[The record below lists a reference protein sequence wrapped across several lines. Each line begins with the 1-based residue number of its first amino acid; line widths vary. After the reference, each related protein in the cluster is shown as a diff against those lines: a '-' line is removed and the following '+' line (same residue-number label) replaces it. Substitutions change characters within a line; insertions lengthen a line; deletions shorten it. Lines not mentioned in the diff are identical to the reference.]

1 MFGALTSENRFHDG
15 VAMMAFRHSTFETIT
30 TSMVVR
36 ILAVGWLGLSLPVQA
51 DDWGARLSDGS
62 GVEVDASTHRAWRLE
77 DGRRTPLWDGVHRL
91 EDGSVVIVRDGVAV
105 PNPAMLDTWSEA
117 PPRQPREAGR
127 ESDACRELVRRVCG
141 EGEGDNAAC
150 AGGEPCRLARDLL
163 KMSAES
169 LPLEAEI
176 QAESSVGT
184 QCREAMTNPFFAPC
198 R

>member
-1 MFGALTSENRFHDG
+1 MP
-15 VAMMAFRHSTFETIT
+15 IIW
-30 TSMVVR
+30 
-36 ILAVGWLGLSLPVQA
+36 ILSVCWLGLPAQA
-51 DDWGARLSDGS
+51 DDWNARLSDGS

-105 PNPAMLDTWSEA
+105 PNPDMLKTWNEA
-117 PPRQPREAGR
+117 PPRRPAVTER

-141 EGEGDNAAC
+141 EGEGESAAC
-150 AGGEPCRLARDLL
+150 AGSEPCRLARELL

-176 QAESSVGT
+176 QAESSVGA
-184 QCREAMTNPFFAPC
+184 QCREALTNPFFAPC

>member
-1 MFGALTSENRFHDG
+1 MP
-15 VAMMAFRHSTFETIT
+15 IIW
-30 TSMVVR
+30 
-36 ILAVGWLGLSLPVQA
+36 ILSVCWLGLSLPTQA
-51 DDWGARLSDGS
+51 NDWNARLSDGS

-105 PNPAMLDTWSEA
+105 PNPAMLETWNEA
-117 PPRQPREAGR
+117 LPRRPDVTER
-127 ESDACRELVRRVCG
+127 ESDVCRELVRRVCG
-141 EGEGDNAAC
+141 EGEAENATC
-150 AGGEPCRLARDLL
+150 AGSEPCRLARELL

-176 QAESSVGT
+176 QAESSVGA

>member
-1 MFGALTSENRFHDG
+1 MP
-15 VAMMAFRHSTFETIT
+15 IIW
-30 TSMVVR
+30 
-36 ILAVGWLGLSLPVQA
+36 ILSVCWLSLSLPTQA
-51 DDWGARLSDGS
+51 DDWNARLSDGS

-105 PNPAMLDTWSEA
+105 PNPDMLKTWNEA
-117 PPRQPREAGR
+117 PPRRTDVTER
-127 ESDACRELVRRVCG
+127 ESEACRELVRRVCG
-141 EGEGDNAAC
+141 EGEGESAAC
-150 AGGEPCRLARDLL
+150 AGSEPCRLARELL

-176 QAESSVGT
+176 QAESSVGA
-184 QCREAMTNPFFAPC
+184 QCREALTNPFFAPC

>member
-105 PNPAMLDTWSEA
+105 PNPDMLET
-117 PPRQPREAGR
+117 
-127 ESDACRELVRRVCG
+127 
-141 EGEGDNAAC
+141 
-150 AGGEPCRLARDLL
+150 
-163 KMSAES
+163 
-169 LPLEAEI
+169 
-176 QAESSVGT
+176 
-184 QCREAMTNPFFAPC
+184 
-198 R
+198 